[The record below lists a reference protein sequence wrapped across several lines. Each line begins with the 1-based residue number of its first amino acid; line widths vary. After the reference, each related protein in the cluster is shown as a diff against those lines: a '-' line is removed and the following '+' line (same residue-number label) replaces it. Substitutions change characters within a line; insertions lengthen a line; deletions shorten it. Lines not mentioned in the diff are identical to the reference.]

1 MKETLGKR
9 ILINTIIFTI
19 FIFSLEMIVK
29 INTHPSSIIS
39 WSTLRILISS
49 VGISLIL
56 GFFMSLFNKIGRK
69 VYISVISVLLS
80 IYVWTEI
87 NLYHY
92 MGFFMGVGNA
102 EQGTKILD
110 YVKDFIAAARW
121 TSYLVIIP
129 LIILMVYIWY
139 LQSIY
144 LEIY

>member
-9 ILINTIIFTI
+9 IFINTIIFTI

-29 INTHPSSIIS
+29 INTHPSSIFS

-56 GFFMSLFNKIGRK
+56 GFFMSLFNKLGRK
-69 VYISVISVLLS
+69 VYISIVSLLLT

-129 LIILMVYIWY
+129 LIILMVYFWY
-139 LQSIY
+139 LKESY
-144 LEIY
+144 D